1 MCRDQGSGTETKDK
15 EKRSVEASIEARH
28 AGTETREK
36 TTGETD
42 RVEGSAETPGSGAE
56 AKDMARGVSV
66 EILGLCRS
74 ECRGHSAS
82 APTSISRPALRLR
95 LLLGF

>member
-15 EKRSVEASIEARH
+15 EKRSAEASIEARH
-28 AGTETREK
+28 ADTETREK

-42 RVEGSAETPGSGAE
+42 RVEGSAEAPGSGAE

-66 EILGLCRS
+66 KILWSCRF
-74 ECRGHSAS
+74 ECRGESLS
-82 APTSISRPALRLR
+82 APMSISRPALQTR